1 MESGCLKKSTI
12 YLDNSKE
19 IVLKLVNN
27 KMDLGEIDY
36 VSMCFIQGMF
46 H

>member
-1 MESGCLKKSTI
+1 L
-12 YLDNSKE
+12 
-19 IVLKLVNN
+19 
-27 KMDLGEIDY
+27 KMDKNEMDFGEIEY